1 MAVYACSDL
10 HGYLDLYKQIKNF
23 LKPEDTVFFLGDA
36 GDRGPEPWETVK
48 TIYKDKQFV
57 YLKGNHEDLLVKAAR
72 ELLRYDCFGAE
83 YILHSQNGGYETFEQ
98 WQFEEFKTEWID
110 HLENLPLRAEYTN
123 KDGVHYIM
131 THAGFTP
138 YEGEAPTPKDLL
150 WDRDHIYDR
159 WVDCPERTVILHGH
173 TPITSLYKRLNHVY
187 KLKNNTEE
195 DMPFEDGP
203 VYVYCGGHKICIDN
217 GVYRTGKT
225 VLFNLDTYE
234 AITFKIGE

>member
-23 LKPEDTVFFLGDA
+23 LRPEDTVFFLGDA
-36 GDRGPEPWETVK
+36 GDRGPQPWETIK
-48 TIYKDKQFV
+48 AICKDSQFV
-57 YLKGNHEDLLVKAAR
+57 YLKGNHEDMLVEAAEEFLEYNCLSFNHALLT
-72 ELLRYDCFGAE
+72 
-83 YILHSQNGGYETFEQ
+83 QNGGCETFNQ
-98 WQFEEFKTEWID
+98 WQMEDFKNEWIIS
-110 HLENLPLRAEYTN
+110 LKNLPLRAEYTN

-138 YEGEAPTPKDLL
+138 HKRETPTPEDLL

-159 WVDCPERTVILHGH
+159 WIDCPERTVILHGH
-173 TPITSLYKRLNHVY
+173 TPITSLYKRLNYVY

-195 DMPFEDGP
+195 DMPFEEGS
-203 VYVYCGGHKICIDN
+203 VYVYCGGYKICIDN

-234 AITFKIGE
+234 AITFKTGE